1 MYCKDLKSLKSTL
14 NEVQNHSKTRAVLLF
29 AADKDHP
36 EKAALETVLKQ
47 FSKPLMGGI
56 FPEIIADGERRQTG
70 FLVIPLFQELH
81 TVLLDLSGDITEIN
95 NTITS
100 HAEAKFMNNP
110 GIFCF
115 TDALASQKS
124 ALIDSLYDCWGPD
137 ANYVGGGAGS
147 LSFQPFPCIIHQDFV
162 AENAAVIG
170 VMDSDIRVGVAH
182 GWTPISEPIKVTE
195 TDGNSIISL
204 NWIPAFDLYRQ
215 QIKAHSDLDIS
226 PENFFNIAK
235 SYPLGLVRLDSEMT
249 IRDPYATENGRLHI
263 VDNVPESEYIRI
275 MNGNMDSLLEGAKT
289 AVAASDTHINI
300 EKSEHFCVD
309 CISRVLYMQDEFGQ
323 ELALLNQAK
332 PMNGVLSIGEIAN
345 LGDTVLELFNKTI
358 VVAKWNKTN

>member
-1 MYCKDLKSLKSTL
+1 MYCANLTDLKSTL
-14 NEVQNHSKTRAVLLF
+14 VEMQNHSKIRSVLLF
-29 AADKDHP
+29 VADKDQP
-36 EKAALETVLKQ
+36 KKEALETVLKL

-56 FPEIIADGERRQTG
+56 FPEIIADGERHEHG
-70 FLVIPLFQELH
+70 FLIVPLCYELK
-81 TVLLDLSGDITEIN
+81 TVLVDLSEDINEIN
-95 NTITS
+95 ETIAN
-100 HAEAKFMNNP
+100 HAEALTIVNP

-115 TDALASQKS
+115 TDALAPQKS
-124 ALIDSLYDCWGPD
+124 TLIDSLYDCWGPD

-147 LSFQPFPCIIHQDFV
+147 LSFQPFPCIIHQDTV

-170 VMDSDIRVGVAH
+170 VMDIDIRVGVAH

-204 NWIPAFDLYRQ
+204 NWEPAFDVYKK
-215 QIKAHSDLDIS
+215 QIKAHSDSDIS
-226 PENFFNIAK
+226 AENFFDIAK

-249 IRDPYATENGRLHI
+249 IRDPYATENGKLHI
-263 VDNVPESEYIRI
+263 VDNVPEGEYIRI

-289 AVAASDTHINI
+289 AVSATDKHIN
-300 EKSEHFCVD
+300 SEASEQFCVD

-323 ELALLNQAK
+323 ELALLNKQK

-345 LGDTVLELFNKTI
+345 PGDTVLELFNKTI
-358 VVAKWNKTN
+358 VVAKWNKVD